1 MNAIANEA
9 RIAAGDEFYTTVD
22 EMRFYYEHLET
33 CDLAQDL
40 FLAELDGA
48 LAGYARAAWHDE
60 ADLRAYE
67 PIVFVDPTLD
77 HEALYPALLDVALE
91 RIDQIAGGHPPG
103 PKVARVE
110 VTDASTRLEATVRQ
124 RGFLPVRTFYTMVR
138 PTLDDLADAPLPD
151 GIEIRDVRT
160 EHLEAIYDAEV
171 EAFRGHWGEAEPT
184 DASRMQW
191 FRTPG
196 ELDTSLWRVGWDGD
210 RVAGSVR
217 SFINAAQNE
226 RLGRA
231 RGWVEHISVG
241 RPWRGRGLARALIA
255 ASLPLLRERGM
266 TEGAL
271 GVDTDNEF
279 GALRLYERC
288 GFRPVSTVRAFS
300 RTLE

>member
-151 GIEIRDVRT
+151 GIENRDVRP
-160 EHLEAIYDAEV
+160 EHLRRSTTRRSRRSADTGARPSRPTR
-171 EAFRGHWGEAEPT
+171 RGC
-184 DASRMQW
+184 S
-191 FRTPG
+191 
-196 ELDTSLWRVGWDGD
+196 
-210 RVAGSVR
+210 GS
-217 SFINAAQNE
+217 
-226 RLGRA
+226 G
-231 RGWVEHISVG
+231 
-241 RPWRGRGLARALIA
+241 
-255 ASLPLLRERGM
+255 
-266 TEGAL
+266 
-271 GVDTDNEF
+271 
-279 GALRLYERC
+279 
-288 GFRPVSTVRAFS
+288 RPVSWTPRCGASAGTATASRAASAASSTRRRTSGSAARGAGWSTSASAGRGVAAASHARSS
-300 RTLE
+300 RRASRSSANGA